1 MVETNRRRDL
11 NVDVIVFIIYRRRDW
26 KAMTALVEYGLL
38 LVGLAIGGTVGWLVA
53 KQSLAGQLIRAEER
67 LRANEASA
75 AGNEQRIRAEV
86 ENIALKIGE
95 ENSARFIEL
104 AQAKL
109 ENQQQEAT
117 HELDL
122 RKLEVANLVKP
133 LQDEMAKLTAMNA
146 EMEKERAGAYEG
158 IKRHL
163 KELGEKTESLSTRTT
178 ALSTALTTSS
188 QARGNWGEVKLRRL
202 FEMAGMSENID
213 FDEQTTLS
221 DGRRPDFVV
230 RLPDSGVIPID
241 SKATGA
247 HFLQAAELDPGDE
260 QTALLKKHAKA
271 MRGRIAELSQK
282 GYQETIEGEF
292 DHVVMFVPSEAM
304 AAAAFSMDPDL
315 MDYAM
320 SKSVL
325 IATPVTMLGLLRT
338 VALYWQQHALA
349 EGANEIYEVSRELYK
364 RVNTTVD
371 HFVKVG
377 GHLSK
382 AAKAYDATMNS
393 YERRVLPQG
402 RRLEELKVSETL
414 QGTLP
419 EPKEIDHPKE

>member
-1 MVETNRRRDL
+1 
-11 NVDVIVFIIYRRRDW
+11 
-26 KAMTALVEYGLL
+26 MTAIMEYGLL
-38 LVGLAIGGTVGWLVA
+38 VAGLVVGGAIGWLVA
-53 KQSLAGQLIRAEER
+53 KQSVAGQLIRAEER

-75 AGNEQRIRAEV
+75 ATTEQRIRAEV
-86 ENIALKIGE
+86 ENIAIKVGE

-109 ENQQQEAT
+109 QAQQQEAN

-122 RKLEVANLVKP
+122 RKVEVANLLKP
-133 LQDEMAKLTAMNA
+133 LQDEMAKLTVMNT
-146 EMEKERAGAYEG
+146 EMEKERVGAYEG

-202 FEMAGMSENID
+202 FEMAGMSKNID
-213 FDEQTTLS
+213 FGEQETLT
-221 DGRRPDFVV
+221 DGSRPDFVV

-241 SKATGA
+241 AKATGA
-247 HFLQAAELDPGDE
+247 HFLQAAELEAGSD

-364 RVNTTVD
+364 RVNTTMD

-382 AAKAYDATMNS
+382 AAKAYDATMSS

-414 QGTLP
+414 QATLP

>member
-1 MVETNRRRDL
+1 
-11 NVDVIVFIIYRRRDW
+11 
-26 KAMTALVEYGLL
+26 MTALVEYGLL

-104 AQAKL
+104 AHAKL
-109 ENQQQEAT
+109 ENQQQEAI

>member
-1 MVETNRRRDL
+1 MNI
-11 NVDVIVFIIYRRRDW
+11 DVGGFIIYRRRDCPC
-26 KAMTALVEYGLL
+26 MTALLEYGLL
-38 LVGLAIGGTVGWLVA
+38 LAGLAIGASIGWLLA
-53 KQSLAGQLIRAEER
+53 KQSFSGQLIRAEER

-75 AGNEQRIRAEV
+75 EGNEQRIRAEV
-86 ENIALKIGE
+86 ENIAIKIGE
-95 ENSARFIEL
+95 ENSTRFLEM

-109 ENQQQEAT
+109 VNQQQEAA
-117 HELDL
+117 HELEL

-133 LQDEMAKLTAMNA
+133 IQEEMAKLTVMNA
-146 EMEKERAGAYEG
+146 EIEKERAGAYEG

-163 KELGEKTESLSTRTT
+163 RELGEKTESLSTRTT

-213 FDEQTTLS
+213 FDEQTTLA
-221 DGRRPDFVV
+221 DGSRPDFVV

-247 HFLQAAELDPGDE
+247 HFLQAAELDPGEE
-260 QTALLKKHAKA
+260 QTVLLNKHAKA
-271 MRGRIAELSQK
+271 MRGRIAELSK
-282 GYQETIEGEF
+282 KAYQETIEGEF
-292 DHVVMFVPSEAM
+292 DHVVMFIPSEAM
-304 AAAAFSMDPDL
+304 AAAAFSMDADL

-364 RVNTTVD
+364 RVNTTME
-371 HFVKVG
+371 HLTKVG

-382 AAKAYDATMNS
+382 AAKAFDATMTS
-393 YERRVLPQG
+393 YGRRVLPQA
-402 RRLEELKVSETL
+402 RRLEELKVAETL
-414 QGTLP
+414 QATLP
-419 EPKEIDHPKE
+419 EPTEIEHPKE